1 MKEGDNRVDTRALGE
16 ALAGLL
22 TAPAQLVAGLAGS
35 LAGATKSSGCVIPPP
50 CWEPQPAG
58 RCTLTLAPECKGTIR
73 VHVSNCGWDRHAVG
87 LTAVGKIAGWMSFA
101 PTTMVLGPMEEGT
114 FEVGVKVPDGVEPGE
129 KLTGPLLIR
138 GCRDWFVRV
147 EVRVEECAGC
157 TSCDVSV
164 DDCADQ
170 LHHWYD
176 HFYCPRP
183 CRTTRIPDDPKNG

>member
-1 MKEGDNRVDTRALGE
+1 MTEGDNRVDTRALGE
-16 ALAGLL
+16 TIAGLL
-22 TAPAQLVAGLAGS
+22 TVPAQIVAGLAGS
-35 LAGATKSSGCVIPPP
+35 LAGARSSGCAIPPP

-58 RCTLTLAPECKGTIR
+58 RCTLTLAPGCAGKIR
-73 VHVSNCGWDRHAVG
+73 VRVSNCGWDHHVVG
-87 LTAVGKIAGWMSFA
+87 VTAVGKIAGWMTFA

-114 FEVGVKVPDGVEPGE
+114 FEVIVKAPDGVKPGE
-129 KLTGPLLIR
+129 KLSGPLLIR

-147 EVRVEECAGC
+147 EVRIEECAGC
-157 TSCDVSV
+157 TGCDVSV

-183 CRTTRIPDDPKNG
+183 CRTTRIPEDPKNG